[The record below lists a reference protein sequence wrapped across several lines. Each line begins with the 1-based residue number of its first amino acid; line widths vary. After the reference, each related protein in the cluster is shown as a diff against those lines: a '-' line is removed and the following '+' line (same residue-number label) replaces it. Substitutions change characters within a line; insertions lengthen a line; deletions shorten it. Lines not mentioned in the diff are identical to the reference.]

1 MRVLTLNLIHRY
13 LPHRQD
19 VVWRG
24 IRRLWPE
31 QQYSAER
38 FWRRRRIWS
47 EQHPSHLRYVLN
59 FFILLA
65 CLRAGVWLGLR
76 RLGNGANPS
85 LTRIFSARNRL
96 WFNCDHGFRS
106 YKHWRWSLWQ
116 WWNRNNRG
124 LWIWR
129 YVDSLLWIFLASI
142 LAPRC
147 LALLFKRSNISRAP
161 LYTSQ
166 ILGYLSYS
174 SHGFAQTSFGESF
187 RSLFRCKD
195 G

>member
-1 MRVLTLNLIHRY
+1 M
-13 LPHRQD
+13 
-19 VVWRG
+19 
-24 IRRLWPE
+24 
-31 QQYSAER
+31 
-38 FWRRRRIWS
+38 
-47 EQHPSHLRYVLN
+47 LN

-76 RLGNGANPS
+76 PLENGANPS

-96 WFNCDHGFRS
+96 WFSCDHGFRS
-106 YKHWRWSLWQ
+106 CKYWRWSLWQ
-116 WWNRNNRG
+116 WWDRNNRG

-147 LALLFKRSNISRAP
+147 LALLFKLSNFSRAP
-161 LYTSQ
+161 PYSSQ

-174 SHGFAQTSFGESF
+174 SHGFTQTSFGERF
-187 RSLFRCKD
+187 RFLFRCKD